1 MSESIRFKIAHGT
14 YVPER
19 LPPGADRAIEGSFI
33 ATGENICRRCH
44 EAVLAHQA
52 PEYANLSKIAQRRAG
67 RFKVNRIVRPAEEF
81 ALREWVKR
89 SGLWLD
95 NSKFTHRWELQGY
108 LGETEHEI
116 YFDETSQR
124 WFKRNNLT
132 YHGTWLEYFHRL
144 ALHNWLFPATGVIF
158 EGILDNAG
166 HLMPVISQQHVRAS
180 RGATRTHVA
189 SAVKR
194 LGFEPVND
202 RTRADDYINQ
212 SLGVEIADLHD
223 ENVLIGE
230 GGLLYFIDP
239 IPMMDETSK
248 LERLQHLLDS

>member
-1 MSESIRFKIAHGT
+1 M
-14 YVPER
+14 
-19 LPPGADRAIEGSFI
+19 
-33 ATGENICRRCH
+33 
-44 EAVLAHQA
+44 
-52 PEYANLSKIAQRRAG
+52 
-67 RFKVNRIVRPAEEF
+67 
-81 ALREWVKR
+81 
-89 SGLWLD
+89 
-95 NSKFTHRWELQGY
+95 
-108 LGETEHEI
+108 
-116 YFDETSQR
+116 
-124 WFKRNNLT
+124 
-132 YHGTWLEYFHRL
+132 
-144 ALHNWLFPATGVIF
+144 IF

-189 SAVKR
+189 SDVKR

-212 SLGVEIADLHD
+212 SLGVEITDLHD